1 MNLRDSKEKL
11 ACSALD
17 YEQELETARTI
28 SSVEKSYELPD
39 GQVITISAERF
50 RCPEVL
56 FQICGC
62 VLCYF
67 ISRFVMCVLTLDSR
81 SKPCFVIF
89 LIFVLG
95 LFRSRNLRQQ
105 KIVGF
110 NLLRK
115 YKRRE
120 ALHSQVPLIRI
131 ESS

>member
-56 FQICGC
+56 FQICVC

-67 ISRFVMCVLTLDSR
+67 ISRFVVCVLTLDSR
-81 SKPCFVIF
+81 SKH
-89 LIFVLG
+89 G
-95 LFRSRNLRQQ
+95 
-105 KIVGF
+105 
-110 NLLRK
+110 
-115 YKRRE
+115 
-120 ALHSQVPLIRI
+120 
-131 ESS
+131 